1 MKKQFVY
8 FTILLVFILHFI
20 LSAQTSKPDTL
31 DALYINEQ
39 IELDGELEE
48 SAWEKANKISNFTQR
63 ELQEGQPATETTEVA
78 ILYNDTHLYIGLWAF
93 DSEPGKIIAKESKRD
108 FSWQSEDNFEIILGP
123 FNDNRNGYLF
133 VINPN
138 GAMADVMVA
147 DEGNGFNMDWNGVW
161 QAEVEIDDEGWFA
174 EIEIPFSTFKFPD
187 TDEQIWAL
195 NMERN
200 IRRKNEQVLWQGWS
214 RDQDLEKISHAGKLA
229 GLKHIRSA
237 SPWELKPFINI
248 GVEKE
253 KSESILAKIKLG
265 GDINYLITPKMKLN
279 FTFNTDFSQVE
290 SDREEI
296 NLTRF
301 SLFYPEKREFF
312 LEGKSLFEFNLSE
325 DAQVFYSRRI
335 GLHERKQI
343 PIIGG
348 ARLIGRAG
356 GTNLGFLSIQGAE
369 KDTLPTSNFSVIR
382 LKQDIFKQSNIGL
395 IFTSKNNSDNY
406 NYVYGFDANYATSN
420 FLDNKNFEMGAAVSQ
435 SYSEHQTN
443 KNNLG
448 YKAYI
453 AYPNDLVEF
462 NLNTIT
468 INQNFNPE
476 MGFLHR
482 QDYRLY
488 YSNLVLKPR
497 PVFIPFIKNFEII
510 PIETASYFTDH
521 NHKLESMEMEFR
533 PFGAEFKSGDNLE
546 FNIQRFFD
554 RLDEDFEILDE
565 VEIPEDSYWFTRFE
579 FGLESFEGRQVFTE
593 VQYSWGDFYTGK
605 RQELEAALGW
615 NIQRRLNISVDWEHN
630 YIQLDDENF
639 NTDEIGSRIEYAFNP
654 NLNSSVFGQWNNE
667 DDEVLL
673 NYRINWLPTPGSYF
687 YFVVNQK
694 LSTQNN
700 SIELLTTTVI
710 LKLIWRFSF

>member
-8 FTILLVFILHFI
+8 FTILLVFILQFI

-31 DALYINEQ
+31 DALYITEQ
-39 IELDGELEE
+39 IELDGDLEE
-48 SAWEKANKISNFTQR
+48 NAWEKANKISNFTQR

-78 ILYNDTHLYIGLWAF
+78 ILYSDTHLYIGLWAF
-93 DSEPGKIIAKESKRD
+93 DSEPEKIIAKESKRD

-138 GAMADVMVA
+138 GAMADVLVA
-147 DEGNGFNMDWNGVW
+147 DEGSGINIDWNGVW

-174 EIEIPFSTFKFPD
+174 EIEIPFSTLKFPD
-187 TDEQIWAL
+187 SDEQIWAL

-214 RDQDLEKISHAGKLA
+214 RNQDLEKISHAGKLA
-229 GLKHIRSA
+229 GLKNIRSA
-237 SPWELKPFINI
+237 SPWELKPYLNV
-248 GVEKE
+248 GVERE
-253 KSESILAKIKLG
+253 KTKTTLAKIKLG
-265 GDINYLITPKMKLN
+265 GEFNYLITSNMKLN
-279 FTFNTDFSQVE
+279 LTFNTDFSQVE

-312 LEGKSLFEFNLSE
+312 LEGKSLFEFNLNE

-335 GLHERKQI
+335 GLHERKQV

-348 ARLIGRAG
+348 ARIVGKAG
-356 GTNLGFLSIQGAE
+356 GTNLGLMSIQSAD
-369 KDTLPTSNFSVIR
+369 KDTLSSTNFSIIR
-382 LKQDIFKQSNIGL
+382 LKQEVFKQSNIGL
-395 IFTSKNNSDNY
+395 IFTSKNNADTY
-406 NYVYGFDANYATSN
+406 NYVYGVDANYATSN
-420 FLDNKNFEMGAAVSQ
+420 FFNKKNFEMGAAFSQ
-435 SYSEHQTN
+435 SYSEHQSN

-453 AYPNDLVEF
+453 NYPNDLVEF
-462 NLNTIT
+462 DLYTFI

-476 MGFLHR
+476 MGFLR
-482 QDYRLY
+482 RKDYRLY
-488 YSNLVLKPR
+488 YSNLILKPR
-497 PVFIPFIKNFEII
+497 PKFIPYIKNFEII
-510 PIETASYFTDH
+510 PFETAYYFTDH
-521 NHKLESMEMEFR
+521 NHKLESVEMEFR
-533 PFGAEFKSGDNLE
+533 PLGAEFKSGDHIE

-554 RLDEDFEILDE
+554 RLDEVFEIIDD
-565 VEIPEDSYWFTRFE
+565 VEIPEADYWFTRYE
-579 FGLESFEGRQVFTE
+579 VGLESFEGRPIFSE

-605 RQELEAALGW
+605 RQELEAALAW
-615 NIQRRLNISVDWEHN
+615 NIQRKLNISVDWERN
-630 YIQLDDENF
+630 SIQLDDEKFTTN
-639 NTDEIGSRIEYAFNP
+639 ELGSRVEYAFNP
-654 NLNSSVFGQWNNE
+654 NLYSSVFGQWNNE
-667 DDEVLL
+667 DDEILL
-673 NYRINWLPTPGSYF
+673 NYRINWLPIPGSYF

-710 LKLIWRFSF
+710 LKLIWRFSI